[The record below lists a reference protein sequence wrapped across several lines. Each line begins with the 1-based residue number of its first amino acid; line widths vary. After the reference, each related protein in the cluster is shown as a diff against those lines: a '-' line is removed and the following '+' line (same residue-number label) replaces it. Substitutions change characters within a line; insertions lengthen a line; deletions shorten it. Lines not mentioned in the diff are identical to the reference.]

1 MTTARDDA
9 ALLER
14 ADVARLARA
23 LAGRPSL
30 QLEADDRVLARQA
43 ATALVLRPRTGD
55 TLELLFIKRAEWA
68 GDPWSGQVAFP
79 GGRHEPRDP
88 DLLATAVRET
98 YEETGIDLAA
108 DGWLLGT
115 LDEQRPRTAVLP
127 PLTVRP
133 HVFVARPDVSIVPSP
148 EVARTFWIPLPTL
161 LDPAASGEA
170 EVLVRGAPLR
180 VTCFFHEEL
189 IIWGLTERI
198 IHDLIERWRGNT
210 D

>member
-1 MTTARDDA
+1 MTATGHGS

-14 ADVARLARA
+14 PDVARLARA
-23 LAGRPSL
+23 LARRPSL
-30 QLEADDRVLARQA
+30 QLGPDERTLARQA
-43 ATALVLRPRTGD
+43 ATALVLRPRTED

-79 GGRHEPRDP
+79 GGRREPGDP
-88 DLLATAVRET
+88 DLLTTAVRET
-98 YEETGIDLAA
+98 REETGIDLAA

-115 LDEQRPRTAVLP
+115 LDEVRPRTPVLP

-133 HVFVARPDVSIVPSP
+133 HVFVAHPDVSIVPSP

-161 LDPAASGEA
+161 LDPAASGDTD
-170 EVLVRGAPLR
+170 VVVRGAPMR

-189 IIWGLTERI
+189 IIWGMTERTI
-198 IHDLIERWRGNT
+198 RELVVRWEQSAP
-210 D
+210 